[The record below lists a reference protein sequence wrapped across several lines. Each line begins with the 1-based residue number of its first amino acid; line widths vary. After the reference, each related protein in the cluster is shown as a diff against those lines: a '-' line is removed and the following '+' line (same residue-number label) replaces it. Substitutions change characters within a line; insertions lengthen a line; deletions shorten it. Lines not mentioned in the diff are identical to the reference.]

1 MLCSSSCLQARL
13 DSLTELDD
21 SGQLIIKCSQNYFSL
36 DCGITAYELSD
47 YSPSE
52 DPEGRGLG
60 EDPRSLYPELERDF
74 PALLQSVDLLT
85 IAASRQSQES
95 SSPTK
100 EESTKSTQGS
110 VDEATRIIQ
119 GPVGEPTKSTQ
130 GAVGEPERS
139 TQEPVEEP
147 NKSTQGAV
155 SEPTKSTQGLLE
167 ESGDSTQEIK
177 NKPMDLAPST
187 DTAVQGENDS
197 RLSKHPLQGSHSN
210 DISPTQPCVPKK
222 PMKYLENSSLQYQ
235 ADISRSTPSLVD
247 LPDRSRFWLDLET
260 VYPSSG
266 SQSEENLHI
275 MNVKNRQASNQ
286 AAFQKCRVQMP
297 LQRSS
302 SVAEQEYNTEHS
314 NLHLHSKS
322 KHSKTIQV
330 NSDSSTP
337 PPSSGEETSNH
348 DPHESSS
355 SLDDHLPTTGS
366 LWIMPK
372 QGPLVLEKNSSP
384 KDDCW
389 YGSEEF
395 LALPAQLKKT
405 EMLALKLESLAQALP
420 PRVLQQSVQDV
431 DNWELTEANP
441 EWETN
446 THIFSPRPNR
456 RHFPTGRF
464 SSSSSDVAPSVD
476 ESIESGPL
484 SDLVSE
490 DEGGWCA
497 PKSRRAERI
506 TVQPEASRMVLQ
518 CTPLIEQLLED
529 IQHQENY
536 QDIWGKLEVRIFC

>member
-1 MLCSSSCLQARL
+1 MFILQDRL
-13 DSLTELDD
+13 DSLTEVDD
-21 SGQLIIKCSQNYFSL
+21 SGQLIIKCSQDYLSL

-60 EDPRSLYPELERDF
+60 QDPRSLYPELERDF
-74 PALLQSVDLLT
+74 PELLQSVDLLT

-95 SSPTK
+95 SSPTE
-100 EESTKSTQGS
+100 EESTRSTQGPVEEPIKSTQGS
-110 VDEATRIIQ
+110 VE
-119 GPVGEPTKSTQ
+119 EPTRSTQ
-130 GAVGEPERS
+130 G
-139 TQEPVEEP
+139 PVEEP
-147 NKSTQGAV
+147 A
-155 SEPTKSTQGLLE
+155 
-167 ESGDSTQEIK
+167 DSTQETQS
-177 NKPMDLAPST
+177 KPMDQAPTT
-187 DTAVQGENDS
+187 DTAMQGENNVGF
-197 RLSKHPLQGSHSN
+197 SKRPLQGSHSN
-210 DISPTQPCVPKK
+210 DISPTQPSVPKK
-222 PMKYLENSSLQYQ
+222 PMYMEESSLQFQ
-235 ADISRSTPSLVD
+235 ADISRSTPSLLD
-247 LPDRSRFWLDLET
+247 LPDRSRFWLDLEA

-275 MNVKNRQASNQ
+275 MNAKNRQASHQ
-286 AAFQKCRVQMP
+286 VAFQKQQVQIP

-302 SVAEQEYNTEHS
+302 SVAEKENDTEHS
-314 NLHLHSKS
+314 NLYSCSKG
-322 KHSKTIQV
+322 KHSKPMKV

-337 PPSSGEETSNH
+337 PPSSEEETNCK
-348 DPHESSS
+348 PHESSS
-355 SLDDHLPTTGS
+355 SLDDHISTIDS
-366 LWIMPK
+366 QWIMPK
-372 QGPLVLEKNSSP
+372 PGSHVLEKNSSP
-384 KDDCW
+384 KEDCW

-420 PRVLQQSVQDV
+420 PRALQQSVQDV

-446 THIFSPRPNR
+446 AHIFSPHPSRK
-456 RHFPTGRF
+456 HFSVGRL

-497 PKSRRAERI
+497 PKSPRAERI

-536 QDIWGKLEVRIFC
+536 KDIWGKLEVRLFYSVFQ

>member
-1 MLCSSSCLQARL
+1 MACLQARL
-13 DSLTELDD
+13 DSLTEVDD
-21 SGQLIIKCSQNYFSL
+21 SGQLIIKCSQDYFSL

-60 EDPRSLYPELERDF
+60 QDPRSLYPELERDF
-74 PALLQSVDLLT
+74 PELLQSVDILT

-95 SSPTK
+95 SSPIE
-100 EESTKSTQGS
+100 EESSKSTQVS
-110 VDEATRIIQ
+110 
-119 GPVGEPTKSTQ
+119 VGETTK
-130 GAVGEPERS
+130 S
-139 TQEPVEEP
+139 TQEPVEE
-147 NKSTQGAV
+147 TA
-155 SEPTKSTQGLLE
+155 
-167 ESGDSTQEIK
+167 DSTQETLSK
-177 NKPMDLAPST
+177 LMDEAPSI
-187 DTAVQGENDS
+187 DIDMQGENDTGF
-197 RLSKHPLQGSHSN
+197 SKRSLQGSYSN
-210 DISPTQPCVPKK
+210 DISPTQPSMPKK
-222 PMKYLENSSLQYQ
+222 PMYMKESSLQYQ
-235 ADISRSTPSLVD
+235 ADISRSTPSLLD
-247 LPDRSRFWLDLET
+247 LPDRSRFRLDLEA

-275 MNVKNRQASNQ
+275 MNAKNRQLKNQ
-286 AAFQKCRVQMP
+286 AAFQKYRVHMP
-297 LQRSS
+297 LQRSL
-302 SVAEQEYNTEHS
+302 SVAEQEYDSGHNIVYS
-314 NLHLHSKS
+314 RSKS
-322 KHSKTIQV
+322 KHSKTMQV

-337 PPSSGEETSNH
+337 PPSSGEEISNH
-348 DPHESSS
+348 DTHESSS
-355 SLDDHLPTTGS
+355 SLDDHLPTIGS
-366 LWIMPK
+366 LGIMPK
-372 QGPLVLEKNSSP
+372 QGSHVLQKNSSP

-405 EMLALKLESLAQALP
+405 EMLASKLETLAQVLP

-441 EWETN
+441 DWETN
-446 THIFSPRPNR
+446 THVFSPRPNKV
-456 RHFPTGRF
+456 HFPTGRF

-497 PKSRRAERI
+497 PKSRRAEGI

-536 QDIWGKLEVRIFC
+536 HDIWGKLEVRLFCSVLFFSVRNQVHCIAVTAH